1 MTKILINN
9 NSKDGNN
16 IRNNSTK
23 STNNI
28 YVKIIII
35 IIINININIS
45 SHNNDDYLGN
55 VDDIWEL
62 LLIMISKGS

>member
-16 IRNNSTK
+16 IKNNSTK
-23 STNNI
+23 RTNNI
-28 YVKIIII
+28 YVKIII

-55 VDDIWEL
+55 ADDI
-62 LLIMISKGS
+62 

>member
-1 MTKILINN
+1 MTKILTNN

-16 IRNNSTK
+16 IKNNSTK

-28 YVKIIII
+28 YVKIII

-55 VDDIWEL
+55 ADDI
-62 LLIMISKGS
+62 

>member
-16 IRNNSTK
+16 IKNNSTK
-23 STNNI
+23 STKNI
-28 YVKIIII
+28 YVKIIN

-55 VDDIWEL
+55 ADDI
-62 LLIMISKGS
+62 

>member
-9 NSKDGNN
+9 SSKDGNN

-28 YVKIIII
+28 YVKIII

>member
-23 STNNI
+23 STNII
-28 YVKIIII
+28 YVKIII

-45 SHNNDDYLGN
+45 SHNN
-55 VDDIWEL
+55 
-62 LLIMISKGS
+62 

>member
-16 IRNNSTK
+16 IKNNSTK
-23 STNNI
+23 STKNI

-55 VDDIWEL
+55 VDDI
-62 LLIMISKGS
+62 